1 MRIGLRLIGT
11 DISIDCRQLVYVL
24 FRRSLKFGVNGL
36 RIDRV
41 NGNIDVD
48 FFKEL
53 IVLAP

>member
-1 MRIGLRLIGT
+1 MRLIGT

-24 FRRSLKFGVNGL
+24 FRRSLKLGVNGL